1 VQRVRHQRN
10 GVKRMRADAA
20 MRLTQRTRTGLPP
33 THGHPVRPSALHLP
47 QHIRRREQKMER
59 SRSAGPAQRFLSSHS
74 AVYNTFNIGRHLT
87 TASMRRITPSTRG
100 RRP

>member
-1 VQRVRHQRN
+1 VQRVRHQRK

-47 QHIRRREQKMER
+47 QHIRRSALDRPDPR
-59 SRSAGPAQRFLSSHS
+59 SVFSPATQPSTTRSTSAG
-74 AVYNTFNIGRHLT
+74 I
-87 TASMRRITPSTRG
+87 
-100 RRP
+100 